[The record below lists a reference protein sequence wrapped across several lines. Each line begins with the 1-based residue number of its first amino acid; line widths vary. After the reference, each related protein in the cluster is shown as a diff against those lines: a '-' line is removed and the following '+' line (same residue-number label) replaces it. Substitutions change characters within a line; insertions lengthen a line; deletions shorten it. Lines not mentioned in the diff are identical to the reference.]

1 MIYIDAIHYSVR
13 DNGVIRKLAAYV
25 IFGLTCDGHK
35 EVLSLSVGD
44 NESSKYWLN
53 VLNELKNRGVKGIM
67 VICADGLTGIKGKKD
82 NLLFTGKLSLKFLTL
97 EKNPSVF
104 YIRNINSSC
113 QLQTSN
119 SH

>member
-13 DNGVIRKLAAYV
+13 DNGVIRKLATYV

-44 NESSKYWLN
+44 NESSKYWL
-53 VLNELKNRGVKGIM
+53 
-67 VICADGLTGIKGKKD
+67 D
-82 NLLFTGKLSLKFLTL
+82 
-97 EKNPSVF
+97 
-104 YIRNINSSC
+104 C
-113 QLQTSN
+113 QLQASN